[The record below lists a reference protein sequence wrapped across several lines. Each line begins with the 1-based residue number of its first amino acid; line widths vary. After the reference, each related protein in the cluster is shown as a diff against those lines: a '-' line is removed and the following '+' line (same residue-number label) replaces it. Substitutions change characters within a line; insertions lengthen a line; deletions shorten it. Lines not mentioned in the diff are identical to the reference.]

1 MKQLLLFGLLFI
13 AITTQAQNKL
23 LFEYDKAGN
32 QVKRELC
39 INCNPLLGKAVKEI
53 AEIQTEDLVKF
64 TPQDVLSYYP
74 NPVKEELYLQWE
86 LSESNSVSTI
96 EVYTLSG
103 QLLKSYTAL
112 ENKKSQNIPFSS
124 LPQGIYNLRL
134 IYSNTEVKAIKIIKE

>member
-1 MKQLLLFGLLFI
+1 MKKILTTIVFL
-13 AITTQAQNKL
+13 ITIGSLAQNKL

-39 INCNPLLGKAVKEI
+39 INCNPLLGKALKEI

-86 LSESNSVSTI
+86 LSEINSVSKI

-134 IYSNTEVKAIKIIKE
+134 IYTNAEVKAIKIIKE